1 LTAYLDADRR
11 PAGFDPPEVKPDYYP
26 GQQQRSRRNYQ
37 QRTDWQYNPHFRQ
50 QQDPFGFRNNQ
61 SSQIDENQ
69 LMLRFILFIMTI
81 IVIGLIAYLLF
92 SSLSF
97 Y

>member
-1 LTAYLDADRR
+1 
-11 PAGFDPPEVKPDYYP
+11 
-26 GQQQRSRRNYQ
+26 
-37 QRTDWQYNPHFRQ
+37 
-50 QQDPFGFRNNQ
+50 
-61 SSQIDENQ
+61 
-69 LMLRFILFIMTI
+69 MLRFILFIVAI